1 MTDVLPVGFAQ
12 LKLDERILR
21 AIEEMGF
28 EEPTPIQ
35 AQAIPPMLQ
44 GRDLLGQ
51 AHTGTGKTAAFS
63 IPVLQQ
69 SLSQGRGPSALVLTP
84 TRELAIQVA
93 EEITRVGR
101 YLPVRVVPVYG
112 GQPIERQIRAIRRG
126 VGIVVGTPGR
136 VLDHL
141 HRGTLHFDEVRV
153 VVVDEADEMLNM
165 GFIDDLDAI
174 LQSTPPA
181 RQTLLFSA
189 TLPGP
194 IVRLASQ
201 HMKNPVRITARAEHV
216 SSPDIEQLYYE
227 VRPYER
233 VEALCRILDTETVDR
248 AIVFCRTKRGVDEL
262 TGHLKARGFVAEA
275 IHGDLDQRQRD
286 RVMQSFR
293 HGSIDLLVAT
303 DVAARGLD
311 VENVTHVINFDLP
324 SDPESYVHRIGRT
337 GRAGKSGTA
346 ITLISPREGRIIR
359 VIEQA
364 TRARLKRRLVPTQ
377 ADVTER
383 QHAVWRDRLAKTARE
398 ANLAPFRGIIEELTA
413 EFDSLD
419 VGAAALKLLLER
431 PAPVAPAPVAPPPQF
446 PALRERAGRQRQEY
460 RRRSR
465 GAWPRREWR
474 PV

>member
-1 MTDVLPVGFAQ
+1 
-12 LKLDERILR
+12 
-21 AIEEMGF
+21 
-28 EEPTPIQ
+28 
-35 AQAIPPMLQ
+35 
-44 GRDLLGQ
+44 
-51 AHTGTGKTAAFS
+51 
-63 IPVLQQ
+63 
-69 SLSQGRGPSALVLTP
+69 
-84 TRELAIQVA
+84 
-93 EEITRVGR
+93 
-101 YLPVRVVPVYG
+101 
-112 GQPIERQIRAIRRG
+112 
-126 VGIVVGTPGR
+126 
-136 VLDHL
+136 
-141 HRGTLHFDEVRV
+141 
-153 VVVDEADEMLNM
+153 
-165 GFIDDLDAI
+165 
-174 LQSTPPA
+174 
-181 RQTLLFSA
+181 
-189 TLPGP
+189 
-194 IVRLASQ
+194 
-201 HMKNPVRITARAEHV
+201 
-216 SSPDIEQLYYE
+216 
-227 VRPYER
+227 
-233 VEALCRILDTETVDR
+233 
-248 AIVFCRTKRGVDEL
+248 
-262 TGHLKARGFVAEA
+262 
-275 IHGDLDQRQRD
+275 
-286 RVMQSFR
+286 MQSFR

-324 SDPESYVHRIGRT
+324 SDPESYVHRNGRT